1 MLIVIPVV
9 VGSSPIG
16 HPKEINDLAQSFRL
30 GFFVADPFIA
40 ASTRRVPR
48 FAKQKKSSMGMLA
61 LTLSPTCTPTSPRF
75 QILIMLGM

>member
-30 GFFVADPFIA
+30 GFFVSGFRGYTGGLHSACIPIHHDQSDPQQF
-40 ASTRRVPR
+40 PPN
-48 FAKQKKSSMGMLA
+48 
-61 LTLSPTCTPTSPRF
+61 LSPKNIFVIGYPPF
-75 QILIMLGM
+75 N